1 MSCEITCPY
10 CFRKMRDDEVLFRS
24 EKVNYGECDLL
35 PDEYDDI
42 EDFKARYNGPDKET
56 ILSDYRDWDFF
67 AEGDDPVY
75 EA

>member
-42 EDFKARYNGPDKET
+42 ED
-56 ILSDYRDWDFF
+56 LSLIHI
-67 AEGDDPVY
+67 
-75 EA
+75 